1 MPLPSSGPLSLN
13 DIQTEFGGSNPISI
27 NEYYAGGSFVAA
39 GTSGTYGAVPS
50 SGTISIQNFYGTTA
64 FTPRAVWAGGEP
76 ITDVMDYV
84 NPSTTGDAISFGT
97 LSPSRFYIGGCASS
111 TRGLAGGGGTA
122 YNAGAMFNNINYITI
137 ASTGNST
144 SFGVL
149 TAARFLLAACNSATR
164 GCFGGGSNGSGTQFT
179 TIDYVTIATTGNA
192 TFFGNLIANSA
203 GGFATSSCS
212 SPTRGIWAGGL
223 YSSDVSG
230 INYITIAT
238 TGDATSFGSLTA
250 ACSAISGCSNSTRGL
265 FVGGTTFYGT
275 STTMRYITIATTGNA
290 TSFGSLSTGRSEI
303 SSCATTTRGLFGG
316 GYSSTT
322 LIDYATIATTGNATV
337 FGQLTVAR
345 QGAAPM
351 SNNNGGTQ

>member
-1 MPLPSSGPLSLN
+1 MALPSSGPLSLN
-13 DIQTEFGGSNPISI
+13 DIQTEFGGSNPISL

-64 FTPRAVWAGGEP
+64 FTPRVVWAGGEP
-76 ITDVMDYV
+76 LTDVMDYV
-84 NPSTTGDAISFGT
+84 NPSTTGNAVSFGT

-111 TRGLAGGGGTA
+111 TRGLAGGGGTS
-122 YNAGAMFNNINYITI
+122 YNAGAMYSNISYITI

-144 SFGVL
+144 PFGTL

-164 GCFGGGSNGSGTQFT
+164 GCFGGGSDGSGTQFT
-179 TIDYVTIATTGNA
+179 TIDYVTIASTGNA
-192 TFFGNLIANSA
+192 VSFGNLIYGSA
-203 GGFATSSCS
+203 GGFGTMSCS

-223 YSSDVSG
+223 YDSNLIG

-238 TGDATSFGSLTA
+238 TGNATSFGSLTQTT
-250 ACSAISGCSNSTRGL
+250 CSGSSCSNSTRGL
-265 FVGGTTFYGT
+265 FVGGTSFYGT
-275 STTMRYITIATTGNA
+275 STLMTYITIATTGNA
-290 TSFGSLSTGRSEI
+290 TSFGSLSTGRSAI
-303 SSCATTTRGLFGG
+303 SSGATTTRGLFGG
-316 GYSSTT
+316 GYNSTT

-337 FGQLTVAR
+337 FGQLTLAR